1 MVYIFLK
8 IVVSIKYQVEQE
20 ESLLTPTEIKSS
32 VVATTYHKD
41 KWLHRTVNLLIL
53 NLEWEVHKRTWQ
65 EVSA

>member
-41 KWLHRTVNLLIL
+41 K
-53 NLEWEVHKRTWQ
+53 
-65 EVSA
+65 